1 MKRARIFSAIAL
13 TGLIGFGWSAWAL
26 QQGPED
32 PPARPGVQERRGRTE
47 RLLRLMESDR
57 GKEELGLSDDQVQRI
72 HQVIVDTT
80 KASIK
85 TGADLAVRRIELRE
99 LLRADNPDRDA
110 ATKKVQEISNL
121 RGELIKLRVEA
132 MIAAKKVLTP
142 EQQKKIRAFREMRR
156 EEARRRRGMMG
167 MIERMGRQ
175 PGPAPTPPPGP
186 GSVPKPPAQ

>member
-1 MKRARIFSAIAL
+1 MNNTIYTIGHSTQPIDEFINILQAYEIGLVVDVRTIPRSRHNPQFNEDELKETLGKKNIAYIRL
-13 TGLIGFGWSAWAL
+13 EKLGGL
-26 QQGPED
+26 
-32 PPARPGVQERRGRTE
+32 R
-47 RLLRLMESDR
+47 
-57 GKEELGLSDDQVQRI
+57 
-72 HQVIVDTT
+72 HTT